1 MTIKSLALIVLL
13 ALSSPALAAE
23 PINLDANATTV
34 TTGSA
39 APIEITADKTL
50 EWHKDKLQY
59 VARVNAMIKH
69 GNTTVKA
76 DTITADY
83 RADQKSSNSIYRL
96 TGVGKVSIDDSGNV
110 VNGDKLIY
118 DMDTGLATMTGD
130 NLTMTS
136 PEQTVTAKDKFEYFA
151 KDGKINAVGDA
162 KLVRGNDTIYGDTL
176 TAYLGDNGQGNKS
189 VDRMDAV
196 GNVKIMTPNETL
208 TGNKANY
215 NAKTDTAVITGNVKI
230 TRDKNIL
237 TGQRAEVDLGT
248 NVSRLFGSSIE
259 DGQTGGR
266 VRGVFYP
273 GSEKKAAPEGDNGSV
288 FSTSAPATPTVAPGP
303 APTPII
309 TTTPAPGQAPAPVV
323 TAPVVKEEKKA
334 EPVVSS
340 PVKTQKA
347 ATPN

>member
-1 MTIKSLALIVLL
+1 MMIKSLALAGLL
-13 ALSSPALAAE
+13 LLSTPALAEE
-23 PINLDANATTV
+23 PANLDAPPANAATAAS
-34 TTGSA
+34 SA
-39 APIEITADKTL
+39 VPIEITADKTL

-69 GNTTVKA
+69 GNTTIKA

-83 RADQKSSNSIYRL
+83 RADKKSGNSIYRL

-110 VNGDKLIY
+110 VTGDKLVY

-130 NLTMTS
+130 NLALTS
-136 PEQTVTAKDKFEYFA
+136 PEQTVTAKEKFEYFA
-151 KDGKINAVGDA
+151 NDGRINAVGGA
-162 KLVRGNDTIYGDTL
+162 KLVRSNDTLYGDTL
-176 TAYLGDNGQGNKS
+176 TAYLADDGQGKKN
-189 VDRMDAV
+189 VDHMDAS
-196 GNVKIMTPNETL
+196 GNVKIVTPNEIL
-208 TGNKANY
+208 TGSKANY
-215 NAKTDTAVITGNVKI
+215 NAKNDTAIITGNVKI

-237 TGQRAEVDLGT
+237 TGERAEVDLAT

-273 GSEKKAAPEGDNGSV
+273 SSEKKAGPSTDNGNSV
-288 FSTSAPATPTVAPGP
+288 FSTTPPETVAPTP

-309 TTTPAPGQAPAPVV
+309 TTTPAPGQTPVDV
-323 TAPVVKEEKKA
+323 APVVKVEKPA
-334 EPVVSS
+334 A
-340 PVKTQKA
+340 VKTTITTSHDQKS